1 MALCLDE
8 IRTHSFLLC
17 GLSSMRPDR
26 VLELARNA
34 GGTVSSAEL
43 IAGGARWEDLYGMR
57 DRGALVE
64 ISRGIYRVA
73 DASATAHLDLLA
85 VCRRVPDGM
94 ICLNSAASYWDLTD
108 EMPVAVHVA
117 VARGRHR
124 AQIAYPPTR
133 VHVFAASTF
142 GLGRE
147 ALRIESGETIVVSS
161 RERTVVD
168 LLRLRSQV
176 GRDQALAALRRYLQS
191 DGARP
196 GELLALARRL
206 RAGTVV
212 AAAMEPLL
220 A

>member
-1 MALCLDE
+1 
-8 IRTHSFLLC
+8 
-17 GLSSMRPDR
+17 
-26 VLELARNA
+26 
-34 GGTVSSAEL
+34 
-43 IAGGARWEDLYGMR
+43 MR
-57 DRGALVE
+57 DRGALIE

-73 DASATAHLDLLA
+73 DAPATAHLDLLA

-108 EMPVAVHVA
+108 ELPATVHVA
-117 VARGRHR
+117 VPRGRHR
-124 AQIAYPPTR
+124 PQITYPPTR

-142 GLGRE
+142 ELGRE
-147 ALRIESGETIVVSS
+147 QLRIESGETIAISS

-176 GRDQALAALRRYLQS
+176 GRDQGLLALRRYLQS

-196 GELLALARRL
+196 GELLSLARRL
-206 RAGTVV
+206 RAGTV
-212 AAAMEPLL
+212 AATAMEPLL